1 MSDDVARLV
10 LRDNYLQGQA
20 ISTAEAEGTALLDA
34 QGRMMRDLERA
45 GRLDRRLEFLPDEEA
60 LAARRAAGRGLT
72 RPELAV
78 LLAYAK
84 ISLHQ
89 DLVASDLPDD
99 PQLVHD
105 LELYF
110 PPPLR
115 REFGDEIG
123 RHRLRREIIAT
134 HVTNSMVNRVG
145 PTFVTRM
152 TEATGAP
159 PTDVA
164 RAYTLS
170 RDAFELR
177 RVWSAIEAL
186 DGQVP
191 ATLQMK
197 MILEAGKLVER
208 TALWFLRHARQPL
221 DVAARVAEFRSG
233 AAAVL
238 GEVETILAGPE
249 RAALDRRREEYA
261 GRGVPAE
268 LARWVASVEV
278 LASVCEVVE
287 IARRV
292 GLGVGEVA
300 RVYFGL
306 GARFGLEELR
316 GRAAAG
322 AAGADD
328 DRWQAAAGEALIQD
342 LFAHQSAMT
351 ASALTSGAAPAA
363 ARDAWLAA
371 HQPLVDRL
379 DATLAELRAAPAS
392 DFAAMLTVVNHQLRL
407 LVAEA

>member
-1 MSDDVARLV
+1 MTDDVARLV

-20 ISTAEAEGTALLDA
+20 ISAAEAEGTALLDA

-164 RAYTLS
+164 RAYTIS

-191 ATLQMK
+191 ATLQMR

-208 TALWFLRHARQPL
+208 TTLWFLRQARHRL
-221 DVAARVAEFRSG
+221 DVAARVAEFRPG
-233 AAAVL
+233 VAAVL
-238 GEVETILAGPE
+238 AEVEAILAGPDRDGPRPPAGGVRGAGGAGGAGPLGGE
-249 RAALDRRREEYA
+249 RRGAGLGLRGGGDRRA
-261 GRGVPAE
+261 GRAGG
-268 LARWVASVEV
+268 
-278 LASVCEVVE
+278 
-287 IARRV
+287 RR
-292 GLGVGEVA
+292 GGPRL
-300 RVYFGL
+300 
-306 GARFGLEELR
+306 LR
-316 GRAAAG
+316 PRRPLRPRG
-322 AAGADD
+322 AARPG
-328 DRWQAAAGEALIQD
+328 R
-342 LFAHQSAMT
+342 
-351 ASALTSGAAPAA
+351 
-363 ARDAWLAA
+363 R
-371 HQPLVDRL
+371 RRR
-379 DATLAELRAAPAS
+379 ATT
-392 DFAAMLTVVNHQLRL
+392 TVGRPPPPRR
-407 LVAEA
+407 